1 MSGGDGI
8 GHNSGAHNSG
18 GNINGG
24 SAGSGGNGG
33 ASDNSGWSSENNPW
47 GEVTAVFTGEVV
59 LAPVMAVVN
68 MGVKQV
74 GGGAV
79 PLIRMYRL
87 LLTQMGRCALPSQM
101 VW

>member
-1 MSGGDGI
+1 MVTTVVPIIQAVTLMVVQLVRVGMVAHPTIPDGVQKI
-8 GHNSGAHNSG
+8 THG
-18 GNINGG
+18 
-24 SAGSGGNGG
+24 
-33 ASDNSGWSSENNPW
+33 

-87 LLTQMGRCALPSQM
+87 MLTQMGRCALPSQM